1 MTDTLSAFYSGSCF
15 NTRSKMTQ
23 NGLKNVFEKCN
34 KDKTDLDPPECIL
47 KKFLRHCQ
55 NHKLNDK
62 PTLIDFV
69 IF

>member
-34 KDKTDLDPPECIL
+34 KDKTDLDPPECI
-47 KKFLRHCQ
+47 F
-55 NHKLNDK
+55 
-62 PTLIDFV
+62 
-69 IF
+69 